1 MGNYTW
7 HLLAAL
13 ILWSG
18 SFLAFDLGADAQS
31 EKPDSPPPS
40 LADAFGNPEPVII
53 PPQAVKVEGEVEP
66 IVVGRRKWSD
76 RAVKEPAKNLPPK
89 SAGQTVKIEDLDPL
103 ETQQPKPVKIDMP
116 IKPPITPPAVN
127 IHRNFEGTLVLKPRN
142 LGFQRDFPFQLE
154 NARGKRLAFID
165 VENVRI
171 IDPLDFKDQKVNVL
185 GKLEAIEKGSDE
197 LVIRARLLR
206 KAD

>member
-7 HLLAAL
+7 NFLVAL
-13 ILWSG
+13 VLWGG
-18 SFLAFDLGADAQS
+18 SFLSFAFEANAQS
-31 EKPDSPPPS
+31 EKPDSQPPS
-40 LADAFGNPEPVII
+40 LADAFGKPETAT
-53 PPQAVKVEGEVEP
+53 PPQAVKPGGEVEP

-76 RAVKEPAKNLPPK
+76 RAVEEPVKSLPTQP
-89 SAGQTVKIEDLDPL
+89 TVKSVSIEELDPI
-103 ETQQPKPVKIDMP
+103 ETQQPKPDKIDMP
-116 IKPPITPPAVN
+116 GKPPLPAPAVN
-127 IHRNFEGTLVLKPRN
+127 IHRNFEGTLVLKPRK

-165 VENVRI
+165 VGNVRI
-171 IDPLDFKDQKVNVL
+171 IDPLEFKDQKVNVL
-185 GKLEAIEKGSDE
+185 GKLEAVEKGSDE

>member
-1 MGNYTW
+1 MGNYMW
-7 HLLAAL
+7 NFLAAL
-13 ILWSG
+13 ILWGG
-18 SFLAFDLGADAQS
+18 SFLAFAPDAKAQS
-31 EKPDSPPPS
+31 EKPDSPPAS
-40 LADAFGNPEPVII
+40 LADAFGKPEPAP

-66 IVVGRRKWSD
+66 VVVGRRKWSD
-76 RAVKEPAKNLPPK
+76 RPAKEPVKNLQPK
-89 SAGQTVKIEDLDPL
+89 PADKAVSIEELDPL
-103 ETQQPKPVKIDMP
+103 ETQQPKPGKIDMP
-116 IKPPITPPAVN
+116 SKPPIPLPAVN

-165 VENVRI
+165 VGNVRI